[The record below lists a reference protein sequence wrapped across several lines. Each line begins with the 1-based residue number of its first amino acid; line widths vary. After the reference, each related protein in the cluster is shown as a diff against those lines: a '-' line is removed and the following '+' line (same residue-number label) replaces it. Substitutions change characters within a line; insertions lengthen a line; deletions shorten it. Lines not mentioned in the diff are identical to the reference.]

1 MSDFDQQPII
11 PDLPQTLSRLGRK
24 YSGQAPD
31 PINVLYP
38 ALSAASPA
46 ARSALQRIDL
56 QRVARGQDPLTA
68 TQSALGVTAATRNQA
83 ITPDPEPTSF
93 FGAALSN
100 LTDLV
105 RGIPQLPVAL
115 VNEARALPELTT
127 LLPAALENADG
138 GGPLNT
144 LGNVANLPG
153 LRFVPGSFIAGA
165 YGDTYTDP
173 VSGAQI
179 TPEGTDTLTQNPLFT
194 ALDVLPF
201 VSKAAK
207 LSTPYRTAAQAI
219 EDQARILNNPVPR
232 APRPIPTALRQLG
245 GGVEQ
250 VADLRQALI
259 DAPGSRLPERGFG
272 NVSLDNYVRTNPMPG
287 PILRPGPLGRTLE
300 AGAARFAGT
309 APGRLL
315 EDARGPLAR
324 STAERAMYRTSF
336 LEDPDRAARLDP
348 LAAQIMFDTTRELN
362 ELSDRAG
369 IDQPRAQALYEDM
382 VMGRAQDP
390 VHAATYTP
398 DEQAYLS
405 RLRKGQDDIQAHL
418 TSIGQTM
425 YDRGRGPGVATGQ
438 KARKNVK
445 GLLEVAFPHGKEV
458 FDYSTGAAILDG
470 RRAIDQST
478 WFRDKAAQFR
488 SGVPVGSLTD
498 LQAEVL
504 GILDDPFL
512 RGPERTQA
520 VRLSL
525 AHAVRSGW
533 DVTDL
538 LDQWD
543 RGANKGP
550 VNRAAFRNAIAD
562 PQFLGRQQWN
572 RPLSATTINQA
583 AQDLAGYRTDPK
595 AVLLQS
601 HLTAGRWSDALKE
614 IRDLKARK
622 TFAPAIDLDELQH
635 AVRDA
640 NFESKLAR
648 RIEDLGATDK
658 KIAAAQTK
666 QATAEMKAMPARWD
680 DVVRG
685 EAQNSLAQFLTDL
698 QSQGRLTAE
707 QTQRGIDAG
716 RDGLKAEI
724 EAILGHD
731 PLLMERVNSLYDEAK
746 VTWQQLATQG
756 LDPRWVH
763 RVSPSEVSRI
773 FNPQVFDN
781 PNLTAG
787 QLKQR
792 MWDPKPVHKDLTI
805 SLQHQA
811 FDILNAKASRALADD
826 MADWHGVT
834 GMELWEKYRRS
845 IPDSAMRHPDF
856 DVRAHINKLV
866 ERDWVAYDPR
876 KEVRG
881 KRPQGQA
888 LQVSNSSQQ
897 VFIPRTVAS
906 TLERIRPQKLSSF
919 QKAASRPMQV
929 FRTSLLPLSPRWH
942 LYNIVGGAI
951 MLGST
956 MDPRSIIHM
965 AEAYRM
971 ARNGGEELGKI
982 ESATGK
988 IAMPPAGAL
997 REMQEFLQKK
1007 RLDARTQASIA
1018 HSVAGGATLGRVF
1031 NDIWESKASR
1041 ATRDRSAR
1049 IIEGSYDFNQFVDN
1063 FYRSMSYLSGQDS
1076 ALRRGLS
1083 HTEAIDAGILAARDA
1098 LQSWDRLT
1106 PVERSGMRVLMPFY
1120 SWTSHLF
1127 RFVMQYPH
1135 DHPVRLAVTA
1145 RIAETELSDQ
1155 ATGLPAR
1162 FQTMFTPFGLDA
1174 NGTGT
1179 AILPDG
1185 LNPFKDVTNWA
1196 MLGGFLLG
1204 QQEGNIA
1211 AITSGLNPFIS
1222 TPLEAAGFDTFRG
1235 SPDLY
1240 PDLAYNPATG
1250 QLSSIPNGNVALAM
1264 IGNIVPQ
1271 SEVLLNYAGLN
1282 SDFNELWRRDPD
1294 AARRQLWGNLGLPS
1308 GLVRFGMNVP
1318 EETIKGE
1325 VARWEEMRATRSKAL
1340 SSGNLGLLDSYPV
1353 LSAYRRHIEAL
1364 SDSGQLDQYMPGTN
1378 AATAGEVETGRPG
1391 LVDYLVG

>member
-1 MSDFDQQPII
+1 MSDYDQQPII

-31 PINVLYP
+31 PNNVLYP

-83 ITPDPEPTSF
+83 ITPNPEPTSF

-127 LLPAALENADG
+127 LLPAALENSDG

-165 YGDTYTDP
+165 FGDTYTDP
-173 VSGAQI
+173 VSGATI
-179 TPEGTDTLTQNPLFT
+179 TPEGVDTLTQNPLFT

-207 LSTPYRTAAQAI
+207 LSTPYRTAATAI
-219 EDQARILNNPVPR
+219 EDQARVLGNPVPR

-250 VADLRQALI
+250 VADLRQALT
-259 DAPGSRLPERGFG
+259 SLPANRTPVRGFG
-272 NVSLDNYVRTNPMPG
+272 PASLANQTGPVAGPM
-287 PILRPGPLGRTLE
+287 LRPGPLGRALDV
-300 AGAARFAGT
+300 GSDRFATTSLGKYVT
-309 APGRLL
+309 
-315 EDARGPLAR
+315 DARSPLAR
-324 STAERAMYRTSF
+324 AAVERGQHHTSF
-336 LEDPDRAARLDP
+336 LTDLKFATRADP
-348 LAAQIMFDTTRELN
+348 LAADIFFNTSKELN
-362 ELSDRAG
+362 DLSNAWG
-369 IDQPRAQALYEDM
+369 P
-382 VMGRAQDP
+382 GRAEELYADWTSGKASDP
-390 VHAATYTP
+390 AHAASYTP
-398 DEQAYLS
+398 DESAYLA
-405 RLRKGQDDIQAHL
+405 RFEQ
-418 TSIGQTM
+418 GQTAIQSHLLTIGHDTYKQGM
-425 YDRGRGPGVATGQ
+425 VTGD
-438 KARKNVK
+438 KARRNVP
-445 GLLEVAFPHGKEV
+445 GLLEIDFPHGKEIY
-458 FDYSTGAAILDG
+458 DYSTGAAILDG
-470 RRAIDQST
+470 RAGIERST

-488 SGVPVGSLTD
+488 SGAPVGSLTD
-498 LQAEVL
+498 LQAELV
-504 GILDDPFL
+504 GILKDPFL
-512 RGPERTQA
+512 KGPERTQA

-533 DVTDL
+533 DVSDL
-538 LDQWD
+538 LSNWD

-550 VNRAAFRNAIAD
+550 IKRAAFQRAIED
-562 PQFLGRQQWN
+562 PQFLTRAKWN
-572 RPLSATTINQA
+572 RPLSSTTITQA

-614 IRDLKARK
+614 IRDLKSRR
-622 TFAPAIDLDELQH
+622 TFAPAINLDELQF

-640 NFESKLAR
+640 NFESKLAKR
-648 RIEDLGATDK
+648 AEEMGGTDK
-658 KIAAAQTK
+658 QIAKAATK
-666 QATAEMKAMPARWD
+666 QSAAEVAAMPARWED
-680 DVVRG
+680 LTRA
-685 EAQNSLAQFLTDL
+685 EARKNLGAFLTNL
-698 QSQGRLTAE
+698 QSQGKLTAE
-707 QTQRGIDAG
+707 QTAAGIAAVSD
-716 RDGLKAEI
+716 D
-724 EAILGHD
+724 
-731 PLLMERVNSLYDEAK
+731 MVAK
-746 VTWQQLATQG
+746 VQAIVREADPTLVDTVKVLYNEANKTWQALAIGG
-756 LDPRWVH
+756 LEPRWTH
-763 RVSPSEVSRI
+763 RTTPAQASRM

-792 MWDPKPVHKDLTI
+792 VWDPRPEERNLAI

-811 FDILNAKASRALADD
+811 YEVLNSIASKNFADE
-826 MADWHGVT
+826 MADWYGVS
-834 GMELWEKYRRS
+834 GSELWAKYEEPARRAVARNPGKYGS
-845 IPDSAMRHPDF
+845 LREAIQS
-856 DVRAHINKLV
+856 LV
-866 ERDWVAYDPR
+866 DRDYVAYSPDQFMQ
-876 KEVRG
+876 G
-881 KRPQGQA
+881 KRPKGQQ
-888 LQVSNSSQQ
+888 LKGMGSQRQ
-897 VFIPRTVAS
+897 TFVPRTVGT
-906 TLERIRPQKLSSF
+906 TLERLKPQTLSSLERAM
-919 QKAASRPMQV
+919 QRPMSV

-951 MLGST
+951 MLGAT
-956 MDPRSIIHM
+956 MDPRAVMHVV
-965 AEAYRM
+965 EAYRL
-971 ARNGGEELGKI
+971 ARNGGEELGRI

-988 IAMPPAGAL
+988 IAMPPSGPL
-997 REMQEFLQKK
+997 REMQEWFQKK
-1007 RLDARTQASIA
+1007 RDPRSQASIA

-1041 ATRDRSAR
+1041 ATRDRGAR

-1063 FYRSMSYLSGQDS
+1063 FYRSMSYLSGQDT

-1083 HTEAIDAGILAARDA
+1083 NTEAIDAGILAARDA

-1155 ATGLPAR
+1155 ATGLPSR

-1196 MLGGFLLG
+1196 LLGGFLLG

-1211 AITSGLNPFIS
+1211 AVTSSLNPFIS

-1235 SPDLY
+1235 APDLY

-1250 QLSSIPNGNVALAM
+1250 QLSSIPNGNPALALM
-1264 IGNIVPQ
+1264 GNLMPQ

-1325 VARWEEMRATRSKAL
+1325 VARWEEMRATRSRAL

-1353 LSAYRRHIEAL
+1353 LSAYRQQIERL
-1364 SDSGQLDQYMPGTN
+1364 SETGALDQYQPGTN
-1378 AATAGEVETGRPG
+1378 AATAGEVESGRPG